1 MQDRPLFPVEEIFGR
16 GLYDRLRIL
25 PDLPVGKVRELG
37 RFVKNQQVSALDEL
51 LTRAPVE
58 LCVAILKLLTGPLRA
73 EVEACIGDI
82 EEGVAKKTMDFFH
95 IPTVVIHGV
104 LPYVAQDAF
113 LWLRFQFRTC
123 YPFAFLCA
131 DLSMRR
137 LAAIEEA
144 LALPGKQGIMR
155 LFELKLERDQGKS
168 SLEPPGGLPP
178 LAEAAVPQ
186 QDVAMQTRR
195 QMIDVGDWLRK
206 TDLFS
211 GLSSAEATVLGTFME
226 RHTVGSGELIIRQG
240 EMGDDLF
247 VIQAGQAEV
256 QIKGRAGTPVR
267 VNTMG
272 PGDYFGEI
280 ALVMG
285 GERTA
290 DVIALT
296 PMTLLRL
303 TKDAYT
309 HYLAH
314 LIDIEQQ
321 IMRTALS
328 RTQTTLRSET
338 SGDP

>member
-285 GERTA
+285 ASARRMSS
-290 DVIALT
+290 
-296 PMTLLRL
+296 P
-303 TKDAYT
+303 
-309 HYLAH
+309 
-314 LIDIEQQ
+314 
-321 IMRTALS
+321 
-328 RTQTTLRSET
+328 
-338 SGDP
+338 